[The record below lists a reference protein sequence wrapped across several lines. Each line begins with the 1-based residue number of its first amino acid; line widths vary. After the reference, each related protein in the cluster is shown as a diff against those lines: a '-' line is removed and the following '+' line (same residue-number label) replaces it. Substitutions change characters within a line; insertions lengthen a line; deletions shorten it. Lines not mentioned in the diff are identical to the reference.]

1 MKWSTA
7 RELLKTFAVLA
18 LDLLGFFAILT
29 LLMAV
34 FVAAVAG
41 VIVVIWFWLQLL
53 F

>member
-7 RELLKTFAVLA
+7 RELLKTFSVLA

-29 LLMAV
+29 LLVTA
-34 FVAAVAG
+34 FAAVVGG
-41 VIVVIWFWLQLL
+41 VIVVLWSYLRLL

>member
-1 MKWSTA
+1 MKFSTF

-18 LDLLGFFAILT
+18 LDLLGFFAILA